1 MPILYKKLGEIY
13 EIPLSNGKNTYGRLY
28 GEYILGI
35 YKSRYDSVD
44 ELPSKE
50 LLRGIDSE

>member
-35 YKSRYDSVD
+35 YKSRCDSVD
-44 ELPSKE
+44 E
-50 LLRGIDSE
+50 LLRGIDFE